1 MKDQIEMFELAHP
14 WQPEWVVTSED
25 VDKYIEYL
33 DTERP
38 DAVPA
43 RDWFPPYFVYETIK
57 KNGKKGVSMLPS
69 KWYNDYD
76 PMWSEQMEEKTI
88 TENEI
93 QEEEIITELDRPM
106 YILTKDF
113 LKSDTWKQFF
123 VDGMD
128 EGKSLT
134 SDGINNWEEVVNNI
148 KDPKLKQRAMDT
160 NTLYGDEYP
169 DATYIVEGVMKVTH
183 EDMEELFNSDEFKGR
198 ILWNASPVK
207 GEKR

>member
-1 MKDQIEMFELAHP
+1 MNNKLDMFEMAHP
-14 WQPEWVVTSED
+14 WQPEWVVTSEE

-38 DAVPA
+38 DDVQA

-57 KNGKKGVSMLPS
+57 KNGKKGVFFLPS
-69 KWYNDYD
+69 KWYDEYD

-88 TENEI
+88 TDSEI
-93 QEEEIITELDRPM
+93 QEEEIVRECDKEDCPM
-106 YILTKDF
+106 FILTKDC
-113 LKSDTWKQFF
+113 LKSGTWKQFF
-123 VDGMD
+123 VDGRD

-134 SDGINNWEEVVNNI
+134 SDGINNWDEVVDNI
-148 KDPKLKQRAMDT
+148 KDPKLKQRAIDT

-169 DATYIVEGVMKVTH
+169 DETHIVYGVLKITG
-183 EDMEELFNSDEFKGR
+183 EEMEELCYSLWSDSQE
-198 ILWNASPVK
+198 K

>member
-38 DAVPA
+38 DDVPA
-43 RDWFPPYFVYETIK
+43 RDWFPPYFVYETK
-57 KNGKKGVSMLPS
+57 NKNGKKGVSMLPS

-134 SDGINNWEEVVNNI
+134 SDGINNWDEVVDNI
-148 KDPKLKQRAMDT
+148 NDPKLKQRAIDT

-169 DATYIVEGVMKVTH
+169 DETHIVYGVLKITG
-183 EDMEELFNSDEFKGR
+183 EEMEELCYSLMSDSQE
-198 ILWNASPVK
+198 K

>member
-1 MKDQIEMFELAHP
+1 MKNKVEMFELAHP
-14 WQPEWVVTSED
+14 WQPEWVVTSEE

-38 DAVPA
+38 DDVQA
-43 RDWFPPYFVYETIK
+43 RDWFPPYFVYETK
-57 KNGKKGVSMLPS
+57 NKNGKKGVSMLPS
-69 KWYNDYD
+69 KWYNNYD
-76 PMWSEQMEEKTI
+76 PMWSEQMEEKPI
-88 TENEI
+88 TDNEI
-93 QEEEIITELDRPM
+93 QEEEIVFERDKEDCPM
-106 YILTKDF
+106 FILTKDC
-113 LKSDTWKQFF
+113 LKSGTWKQFF

-169 DATYIVEGVMKVTH
+169 DETYIVYGVIKATH

-207 GEKR
+207 